1 MGKNVTVK
9 LTGVQAHAKAGRLGW
24 TQTREYYE
32 KRPILL
38 SVVIAVTLGSPFLG
52 LFLAGWIGVI
62 AGLMIGIIAFFAGFF
77 AITRVREE
85 KIGE

>member
-1 MGKNVTVK
+1 MTLGVISEEVGMGKNVTVK

-62 AGLMIGIIAFFAGFF
+62 AGFF